1 MLAVIDA
8 LRGKHFAFNAIAPV
22 AGSLAEALQKR
33 AIPITS
39 CSLIDETT
47 GKRFPP
53 EIASLRLLESI
64 QKSDTDIIHANS
76 LSMGRLLGKIR
87 PQLSIPTVS
96 HIRDI
101 MKLSKAAI
109 ADLNQNSQLIAVSQA
124 TRDFHVQQGVEEER
138 IEVIYNGVDCEQ
150 FKPQPSTRML
160 HDELKLPHDAFLIA
174 TIGQIGLRKGQNI
187 LAEAAISL
195 SKTIPNAHYLM
206 IGERHSTKQESIDF
220 KQNIINQF
228 EEAGRS
234 HQLHWL
240 GFRHDVSKLLNEIDL
255 LVHPAH
261 QEPLGRVLLEASA
274 AGCPIIATDVG
285 GTAEILEHQHSALLV
300 PANDAK
306 SLAIAMQ
313 TLYDDPHKR
322 QTLATHARKNI
333 EQNFL
338 IDLAAENLTTFWQQ
352 RLR

>member
-1 MLAVIDA
+1 MLAVIDS
-8 LRGKHFAFNAIAPV
+8 LQGEYFTFNAIAPME
-22 AGSLAEALQKR
+22 GSLADALKQR
-33 AIPITS
+33 SISITA
-39 CSLIDETT
+39 CELIDETT

-53 EIASLRLLESI
+53 EIASQRLMEAI
-64 QKSDTDIIHANS
+64 QKYNSDIVHANS
-76 LSMGRLLGKIR
+76 LSMGRLLGRIA
-87 PQLSIPTVS
+87 PQLSMPTVS

-109 ADLNQNSQLIAVSQA
+109 SDLNQNTQLIAVSQA
-124 TRDFHVQQGVEEER
+124 TRDFHIQQGVKENR
-138 IEVIYNGVDCEQ
+138 LQVIYNGVNCDQ
-150 FKPQPSTRML
+150 FKPRPSTQLL
-160 HDELKLPHDAFLIA
+160 HDELNLPHDAFLIA

-187 LAEAAISL
+187 LTEAAISL
-195 SKTIPNAHYLM
+195 STIMPDAQYLM
-206 IGERHSTKQESIDF
+206 IGERHSTKQESIEF

-228 EEAGRS
+228 DEAGMS
-234 HQLHWL
+234 PQLHWL
-240 GFRHDVSKLLNEIDL
+240 GFREDVSKLLNDIDL

-300 PANDAK
+300 PPNDAK

-322 QTLATHARKNI
+322 QTLATNARKNI
-333 EQNFL
+333 EQKFS
-338 IDLAAENLTTFWQQ
+338 IELAAYNLATFWQQ
-352 RLR
+352 QY